1 MRPALAEPRGD
12 TALAGLRYW
21 EQLRR
26 GRAMPARNDIEPL
39 DIAPLLP
46 HVYLVNVSY
55 DPLDFRYRLIGTQIV
70 EHSLGD
76 YTGRSLRELPEQSP
90 PSQIWAL
97 FNQAIE
103 ERRPVCTRI
112 PYLHIPGRSVEKLAA
127 PLSSDGQTVDM
138 LFGVIEFESYCTEVP
153 HRIAF

>member
-1 MRPALAEPRGD
+1 MALALAEPRGE
-12 TALAGLRYW
+12 TALAGLHYW

-26 GRAMPARNDIEPL
+26 GRVMPSREDIEPL
-39 DIAPLLP
+39 DIAALLP
-46 HVYLVNVSY
+46 HVYLVNIAY
-55 DPLDFRYRLIGTQIV
+55 DPLDFRYRLIGTKIV
-70 EHSLGD
+70 EHSLAD
-76 YTGRSLRELPEQSP
+76 YTGRSLRDLPEQRP

-127 PLSSDGQTVDM
+127 PLSTDGQTIDM
-138 LFGVIEFESYCTEVP
+138 LFGVIEFETYNSEASY
-153 HRIAF
+153 RIAF

>member
-1 MRPALAEPRGD
+1 MTLALAEPRGE
-12 TALAGLRYW
+12 TALAGLTYW
-21 EQLRR
+21 ERLRA
-26 GRAMPARNDIEPL
+26 GRPMPSREDIEPL

-46 HVYLVNVSY
+46 HVYLVNISY
-55 DPLDFRYRLIGTQIV
+55 DPLDFRYRLIGTKIV
-70 EHSLGD
+70 EHSLAD
-76 YTGRSLRELPEQSP
+76 YTGRSLRELPEQHP
-90 PSQIWAL
+90 PSQVWAL

-138 LFGVIEFESYCTEVP
+138 LFGVIEFETYRTEASY
-153 HRIAF
+153 RIAF